1 MQYDPQQARRI
12 WQNTVNNARGHVFE
26 EEIKKACRHY
36 KAQRRAKIDKIPE
49 PFRVVQKH
57 GKGMFTGRFTAA
69 AEPDYQGTL
78 AGGRS
83 IVFEAK
89 YTATDRMSQNVLTQ
103 EQMATLED
111 HAGLGA
117 VTAVCVGIKEHFFF
131 VPWDV
136 WRDMK
141 AIYGRKYVTWED
153 LHPYR
158 VKFNGTVLFLDYMR
172 EDVKR

>member
-1 MQYDPQQARRI
+1 MQYDPQKARRI
-12 WQNTVNNARGHVFE
+12 WQNTANNARGHVFE
-26 EEIKKACRHY
+26 EEIKAACRYY

-49 PFRVVQKH
+49 PFRVMQKH
-57 GKGMFTGRFTAA
+57 REGMFTGRFTAA

-89 YTATDRMSQNVLTQ
+89 YTATDRMNWNVLTQ
-103 EQMATLED
+103 EQIAALED
-111 HAGLGA
+111 HAGMGA
-117 VTAVCVGIKEHFFF
+117 VAAVCIGIKERFFF

-141 AIYGRKYVTWED
+141 ALYGRKYVTGED
-153 LHPYR
+153 LRPYR
-158 VKFNGTVLFLDYMR
+158 VKFNGAVLFLDYMR
-172 EDVKR
+172 EDMKR